1 MRSLER
7 DAPSIAAHPSPA
19 LTGIALLL
27 ADLSALV
34 LAWGAALSLRALTGG
49 TIDPLLYLRLFPA
62 LSLFPA
68 LYLAF
73 GLYPALGLHPAMEL
87 QRLSKATTLG
97 FLLLAAGAFLSKSGP
112 LYSRFSFLLAFLL
125 ALFLLP
131 LFRAL
136 LRHFLARK
144 AWWGGGVFLVGEDRE
159 ALERLLLSSPVLGL
173 KPTSSPEKAQALL
186 VGGSLEGEEA
196 LRLLKRFPRLLLIP
210 PQGHGLLWAEV
221 RDLGGLFALEVRQN
235 LLVPANLLLKRI
247 LDLSLGSLLFLLFLF
262 LLPPIALAL
271 WLEDRGSPF
280 YRHLRVG
287 QGGRSFHALKFR
299 TMRPDAD
306 RVLEVYLGQ
315 NPEARALWERERKLK
330 EDPRVTR
337 VGRFL
342 RRWSLDE
349 LPQVL
354 NVLKGEMSLVGPRPV
369 TQEELP
375 KYGESLDLYLRVRP
389 GLTGLWQVSGRN
401 EVPYERRVALDRYYV
416 QNWSVWLDLYVLGR
430 TVLAVL
436 GRRGA
441 W

>member
-1 MRSLER
+1 MRSLRR
-7 DAPSIAAHPSPA
+7 DVPGIASRPSPG
-19 LTGIALLL
+19 LTGLALLL
-27 ADLSALV
+27 ADLLALL
-34 LAWGAALSLRALTGG
+34 LAWVGALSLRALTGG

-62 LSLFPA
+62 ILVFPA

-112 LYSRFSFLLAFLL
+112 LYSRLSFLVAFLL
-125 ALFLLP
+125 ALLLLP
-131 LFRAL
+131 LIRAL
-136 LRHFLARK
+136 SRHLMARRP
-144 AWWGGGVFLVGEDRE
+144 WWGGGVYLVGEGKE
-159 ALERLLLSSPVLGL
+159 ALKRLLLSAPILGL
-173 KPTSSPEKAQALL
+173 KPTSSPDGAQALL

-196 LRLLKRFPRLLLIP
+196 LRLLRRFPRLLLVP
-210 PQGHGLLWAEV
+210 PQDHGLLWAEV

-235 LLVPANLLLKRI
+235 LLLPANLLLKRA
-247 LDLSLGSLLFLLFLF
+247 LDLSLGSLLFLLFLP

-271 WLEDRGSPF
+271 WLEDRGGPF

-306 RVLEVYLGQ
+306 RVLEVYLRE
-315 NPEARALWERERKLK
+315 NPEARALWEKERKLK

-369 TQEELP
+369 TEEELP
-375 KYGESLDLYLRVRP
+375 RYGESLDLYLGVRP

-416 QNWSVWLDLYVLGR
+416 QNWSVWLDLYILGR